1 VSGSANEDSLLQFGA
16 TVAFG
21 YTYKGPL
28 AGEAELPGRT
38 LNFVN
43 RGKRESLAFARICVG
58 GSPYRLAQLS
68 LLIGLAYWVGPIDL
82 IPARTPY
89 VGHLDE
95 ACALI
100 GALVIARRLAPD
112 MLDSAADISAT
123 IPARRG
129 VAESL
134 PNFFIVGAARCGTTS
149 LFTALGRHRDV
160 FCCPV
165 KEPNHFCS
173 DRNAKS
179 WVIESAKRRL
189 VLLSRDQPPP
199 PTLPRVATTPDLATY
214 RGLFADWA
222 GQPAVGEAS
231 TAYLLSADAARNIA
245 DAVPAARIIIV
256 LRHPVHRAQS
266 EYLMHAQLG
275 RSRAELDAAI
285 AGWQHPPHGELEAL
299 ANIVRGSLYAPQIR
313 RYLAAF
319 PREQILFLLFDDVLQ
334 APQAALRQVFEH
346 IGVPVEN
353 GVGITL
359 TQENESKA
367 VRSARLNRML
377 ARTGMRDT
385 ILHLLPPAWRRRLAR
400 RYYRADPV
408 ERPNIPAALF
418 ADDLVETEALIGRDL
433 SAWRC

>member
-1 VSGSANEDSLLQFGA
+1 V
-16 TVAFG
+16 
-21 YTYKGPL
+21 
-28 AGEAELPGRT
+28 PGRT
-38 LNFVN
+38 LNFVS

-82 IPARTPY
+82 IPARTPS

-266 EYLMHAQLG
+266 EYLMHTHSWGAAGPSWMPPSQTG
-275 RSRAELDAAI
+275 STRRTGSSRRWPISCAAVSMHRRSAAIWPRSRANRYCSCCSMMCCKP
-285 AGWQHPPHGELEAL
+285 HKPP
-299 ANIVRGSLYAPQIR
+299 
-313 RYLAAF
+313 
-319 PREQILFLLFDDVLQ
+319 
-334 APQAALRQVFEH
+334 
-346 IGVPVEN
+346 
-353 GVGITL
+353 
-359 TQENESKA
+359 
-367 VRSARLNRML
+367 
-377 ARTGMRDT
+377 
-385 ILHLLPPAWRRRLAR
+385 
-400 RYYRADPV
+400 
-408 ERPNIPAALF
+408 
-418 ADDLVETEALIGRDL
+418 
-433 SAWRC
+433 